1 MSDWTP
7 IDPFAPD
14 ALVQLQT
21 ISDRNVSDALFE
33 ITDWLAR
40 EARIT
45 PEQFE
50 RILDVIEPCV
60 KARWPESARRKVAI
74 NPDSNEL
81 TLGMMLPYHTR

>member
-60 KARWPESARRKVAI
+60 RAVARECAAESRHQ
-74 NPDSNEL
+74 S
-81 TLGMMLPYHTR
+81 